1 MLVISSQ
8 SKRVLLE
15 TDCIVTGAEIGRK
28 PNCIYAMNGKFVL
41 DLGKY
46 KSEDRAI
53 AVIHDIRRQIE
64 SRVESDSMENRNR
77 IMQKYVLQMP
87 GE

>member
-8 SKRVLLE
+8 NRRVLLE
-15 TDCIVTGAEIGRK
+15 TDCIVTGAEIGRI
-28 PNCIYAMNGKFVL
+28 PSCIYAMTGKTAF

-53 AVIHDIRRQIE
+53 EVIHDIRRQIE

-87 GE
+87 KE

>member
-8 SKRVLLE
+8 NRRVLLE
-15 TDCIVTGAEIGRK
+15 TDCIVTGAEIGRT
-28 PNCIYAMNGKFVL
+28 PSCIYAMTGKTAL

-53 AVIHDIRRQIE
+53 EVIHDIRRQIE

-87 GE
+87 KE

>member
-8 SKRVLLE
+8 NRRVLLE
-15 TDCIVTGAEIGRK
+15 TDCIVTGAEIGRT
-28 PNCIYAMNGKFVL
+28 PSCIYAMNGKFVL